1 MENKKKESKR
11 ELISLLALFIFL
23 GAIVIGLQALIYWG
37 IGYFICWVFGIG
49 ITWTF
54 WHGLAITFI
63 ITILK
68 DIFSK
73 IASKE

>member
-11 ELISLLALFIFL
+11 ELLTLIVLFIL
-23 GAIVIGLQALIYWG
+23 LEILILQFQAFVYWG

-49 ITWTF
+49 ITWTY